1 MKSYAL
7 LAAGALALLGAAG
20 CSRSG
25 SKTEAAA
32 VPEEKRYPLT
42 GEVVS
47 VDAARKVLVVQ
58 HDEIKGLMPAMTMEF
73 AVSGSDAA
81 AAKPGQRIRAELI
94 PRDKGAWRLEK
105 IWPDEKSAAAA
116 IAAQAAALRQDT
128 LIRGNGAYRE
138 VGEKIPDFALYD
150 QEGRVVQ
157 SVRFHGKQIMLNFIF
172 SRCPVATMCPAST
185 LKMMAVQKLAREA
198 GVKNLEL
205 VSITLDPAYDSPA
218 VLKDYA
224 ATRGIDT
231 ANFSFL
237 TGPDSAIKD
246 LLTQF
251 GIIAEFDGNLLKHTL
266 STLLVDENGRIIQ
279 RADGSAW
286 EDDCAA
292 DFAPESRARQPF
304 LPDGSR
310 SFEEI
315 DRLGVGEHGVGNLI
329 AARAEVDFYRLLPPS
344 GYTKGLPADQRTD
357 TPFPGEEGD
366 IPPERRGRNFFP
378 YKPVHLGASP
388 ARSTLARV
396 VNLTQR
402 VLSGGEY
409 DGAILTQGSPRVEET
424 IYWLNLLL
432 DVTVPVCGNAAQG
445 SRRAGRCCSTSR
457 RPGIA
462 GIPSSA
468 SRCCRLRCAAWAG

>member
-25 SKTEAAA
+25 AKTEAAA

-94 PRDKGAWRLEK
+94 PSDKGAWRLEK
-105 IWPDEKSAAAA
+105 IWPDDKSAAAA
-116 IAAQAAALRQDT
+116 IAAQATALRQDT

-266 STLLVDENGRIIQ
+266 STLLIDENGRIIQ

-286 EDDCAA
+286 EPA
-292 DFAPESRARQPF
+292 DFVA
-304 LPDGSR
+304 
-310 SFEEI
+310 
-315 DRLGVGEHGVGNLI
+315 
-329 AARAEVDFYRLLPPS
+329 
-344 GYTKGLPADQRTD
+344 KM
-357 TPFPGEEGD
+357 
-366 IPPERRGRNFFP
+366 
-378 YKPVHLGASP
+378 K
-388 ARSTLARV
+388 
-396 VNLTQR
+396 
-402 VLSGGEY
+402 
-409 DGAILTQGSPRVEET
+409 
-424 IYWLNLLL
+424 
-432 DVTVPVCGNAAQG
+432 
-445 SRRAGRCCSTSR
+445 
-457 RPGIA
+457 RP
-462 GIPSSA
+462 
-468 SRCCRLRCAAWAG
+468 